1 MRETCLFRQ
10 YGTAPLCDCFN
21 VKVYLVPLE
30 ALRSQWKINRDTY
43 KRGYTEDQTRF

>member
-1 MRETCLFRQ
+1 MGETRLFRQ
-10 YGTAPLCDCFN
+10 YGTAPLRDYFN
-21 VKVYLVPLE
+21 AKVYLAPPE